1 MTTNDN
7 NRRRRYEKP
16 TVRVVELHNR
26 TMLLAGSGGG
36 GLGSPDRFIPGGDP
50 LDDE

>member
-16 TVRVVELHNR
+16 TVRVVELHIR
-26 TMLLAGSGGG
+26 TMLLQASATRQGY
-36 GLGSPDRFIPGGDP
+36 GDAIEEEW
-50 LDDE
+50 D